1 MDDPTFDFSRLST
14 ENTPVG
20 RRRRASWWM
29 PVALGAAGLMIC
41 GGTWWWLHGVAGE
54 GRPPTAETQ
63 QRQDQQPLAAPIAKT
78 LVASPELEAIDDLTV
93 DDERPAVCRARLKAG
108 ESAQGV
114 RYSLRRPAPRGAQ
127 IDPET
132 GEFRWRT
139 SGAKPGD
146 YQLIVEARR
155 PDCVSPA
162 TAPFTVHVVTTDPP
176 LEQLLSEL
184 GASGVKAELLPEGF
198 STPFAKWLETPSRVV
213 RVGDEQLN
221 VFVYD
226 TPEAAAEAARQIAP
240 DLSAV
245 AARRHEWKS
254 PASCFHRG
262 RLIAL
267 YVGEV
272 PSLYDALTERLGAP
286 LAKCVTSEKRRLAS
300 GGPVGVVEEVVPAA
314 AKPDAS
320 PTSPPGEDDLAAL
333 VELYQAKKL
342 FVKKEYPA
350 LREIFARRFERE
362 QQAAIAAVV
371 ADKEQPPAW
380 LAGHDDFK
388 QELFTAFDPV
398 HDDITAGLKLVT
410 QMAEGFPDKFDSYG
424 ELAIAVA
431 VTWDKPQSVYDY
443 SWHAKRCKSTVPD
456 DLLDALGNVDYLLAA
471 ESAMQG
477 RAQYLPWEFLVLV
490 VNHKTPRAER
500 EWAVANYLLQR
511 VMYGRCYGDVPYDD
525 VMLAT
530 GDKQCRLASR
540 SYTLEN
546 LRRYGGVCAMQA
558 DFAARVGQSLGVPA
572 AYVGG
577 EGNSGGL
584 HAWVVWV
591 ELKTVNKAAISFT
604 IESHGRYRDDQYFVG
619 HLTDPRSGEPMTD
632 RELELRLHSVGVN
645 PQNQRHARL
654 AMRAFPHLRDK
665 LAMDAGEQIR
675 YLAKVTGLC
684 PWNED
689 AWLAL
694 ADMARSRKAGKAQ
707 NKALTS
713 AVDRLFTTFADFPDL
728 TWKVFDSLIAF
739 QDEVKQRNK
748 LYERLVALYELAG
761 RPDLACEARL
771 KLSGYQVEAG
781 DQREAIQGLAY
792 TIKKFPGEG
801 RYVPRM
807 LDKLEALAKNFK
819 GGDADVV
826 QFYQEFLPLVPQKR
840 DKTPTS
846 YCLKMYRRAIERFK
860 QAGQVVL
867 AQTWSAQ
874 LALLEAQA
882 KL

>member
-1 MDDPTFDFSRLST
+1 
-14 ENTPVG
+14 
-20 RRRRASWWM
+20 M

-41 GGTWWWLHGVAGE
+41 GGVWWLLRNVGDQ
-54 GRPPTAETQ
+54 GRPSSTEIKGQKAQ
-63 QRQDQQPLAAPIAKT
+63 QAAASPPANTTVAAP
-78 LVASPELEAIDDLTV
+78 ELDPIDDLTV
-93 DDERPAVCRARLKAG
+93 DDERPVIGRARLKNG
-108 ESAQGV
+108 ESAEGV

-127 IDPET
+127 IDAET
-132 GEFRWRT
+132 GEFRWQPSRV
-139 SGAKPGD
+139 KPGD
-146 YQLIVEARR
+146 YPLIIEARR
-155 PDCVSPA
+155 PGAASPA
-162 TAPFTVHVVTTDPP
+162 AVQFTVHVVTTDPP
-176 LEQLLSEL
+176 LERLLSEL
-184 GASGVKAELLPEGF
+184 AADGVKVEFLPEGF
-198 STPFAKWLETPSRVV
+198 STPFEKWLAAPSRVL

-226 TPEAAAEAARQIAP
+226 APEAAAVAAAQIAP

-245 AARRHEWKS
+245 AGRQNEWRS
-254 PASCFHRG
+254 SASCFRRG
-262 RLIAL
+262 RLIML
-267 YVGEV
+267 YAGEV
-272 PSLYDALTERLGAP
+272 PSLYDALTERLGEP
-286 LAKCVTSEKRRLAS
+286 LAKCVASDKRQLAA
-300 GGPVGVVEEVVPAA
+300 GGSVSMVEQADPAS

-320 PTSPPGEDDLAAL
+320 PTSTPGEDDLADL

-342 FVKKEYPA
+342 FVRKEYPA
-350 LREIFARRFERE
+350 LRKIFAKRFERE
-362 QQAAIAAVV
+362 QQAAIAAAVT
-371 ADKEQPPAW
+371 DKEKPPAW
-380 LAGHDDFK
+380 LQGRDDFK
-388 QELFTAFDPV
+388 EELFTAFDSA
-398 HDDITAGLKLVT
+398 HDDVGAGLKLVT
-410 QMAEGFPDKFDSYG
+410 RMQEAFPDKFDSYG

-431 VTWDKPQSVYDY
+431 VTWDKPRSVYDY
-443 SWHAKRCKSTVPD
+443 AWHAKRCQAPVPD
-456 DLLDALGNVDYLLAA
+456 ELLDALGNVEYLLDA

-500 EWAVANYLLQR
+500 EWAIASYLLQR
-511 VMYGRCYGDVPYDD
+511 AMYGRCYGDVPYDD
-525 VMLAT
+525 LMLSS
-530 GDKQCRLASR
+530 GDKQCRLAGK

-572 AYVGG
+572 LYVGG

-591 ELKTVNKAAISFT
+591 ELKAVNKSAISFS

-619 HLTDPRSGEPMTD
+619 HLTDPRTSEPTTD

-694 ADMARSRKAGKAQ
+694 ADMARSHTAGKAQ
-707 NKALTS
+707 SKALTS
-713 AVDRLFTTFADFPDL
+713 AVDRLFTTFADFPDF
-728 TWKVFDSLIAF
+728 TWKVFDSLVAF
-739 QDEVKQRNK
+739 QEDIRPRNK

-771 KLSGYQVEAG
+771 KLSDYQVEAG
-781 DQREAIQGLAY
+781 DQGQAIQGLAY

-807 LDKLEALAKNFK
+807 LDKLETLAKDLK
-819 GGDADVV
+819 GGDAEVV

-840 DKTPTS
+840 DKTPTP
-846 YCLKMYRRAIERFK
+846 YCLKMYKRAIERFK
-860 QAGQVVL
+860 QSGQVTL

-882 KL
+882 NL